1 MRRTRRVPTA
11 IAAGCLAGSLLLT
24 ACSGG
29 GSGDGDSD
37 SLTVWFPGNSEAE
50 MALVND
56 TIVPAFEEESGI
68 DVEVTYIDWGDLG
81 PKLNAA
87 FAAGTAPDVIGHGL
101 AATADLVANERVLD
115 LSAYVDEMDPEAR
128 EDMSSSLP
136 GGEVDGAPY
145 MVPLLMTARMI
156 AYSGADFEEAGLDPD
171 APPESWAE
179 VRDVA
184 EELTERDGAEIS
196 RAGLVVP
203 SDPIGVQQSFGTFLW
218 SNGGDFL
225 NEDNTAATMN
235 TPEGVEALEFYAS
248 LYQGETAVDN
258 TLGVQLPGQPAEA
271 PVVTGAAAM
280 QLISAGD
287 IVNLQESGADRD
299 LRLMMPPAFEGN
311 EPGAFGGP
319 GNGLMIN
326 ADSDV
331 PDLAWDFIAMMIEPE
346 TNLEYVQSL
355 GALPVHASSIDSEYI
370 SANPDLER
378 AVAALT
384 STHSNPNVQGWTQMR
399 DAMGQ
404 HLERALHGEM
414 DPAEALEQANGE
426 VEQILAAGS

>member
-11 IAAGCLAGSLLLT
+11 IVAGGLATVLLAACGS
-24 ACSGG
+24 G
-29 GSGDGDSD
+29 GSGDGGGD
-37 SLTVWFPGNSEAE
+37 SLTVWFPGNSESE
-50 MALVND
+50 MTLVND

-184 EELTERDGAEIS
+184 EELTVREGAEIS

-225 NEDNTAATMN
+225 TEDNTAATMN

-331 PDLAWDFIAMMIEPE
+331 PDLAWDFISMMIEPE

-414 DPAEALEQANGE
+414 DPAEALEQANSE

>member
-1 MRRTRRVPTA
+1 MRQARRVPTA
-11 IAAGCLAGSLLLT
+11 IAAGCLAGSLLLS
-24 ACSGG
+24 ACGSGG
-29 GSGDGDSD
+29 GDSDSD

-87 FAAGTAPDVIGHGL
+87 FAAGTAPDVIGHGVAAAADL
-101 AATADLVANERVLD
+101 AANGRVLD
-115 LSAYVDEMDPEAR
+115 LSTYLGELDADAQ
-128 EDMSSSLP
+128 EDMSAALP
-136 GGEVDGAPY
+136 GGEVDGTPY
-145 MVPLLMTARMI
+145 MVPLLMTIRMI
-156 AYSGADFEEAGLDPD
+156 AYSGTDFEDAGLDPET
-171 APPESWAE
+171 PPETWSE

-184 EELTERDGAEIS
+184 EQLTERDGADIS

-218 SNGGDFL
+218 SNGGEFL
-225 NEDNTAATMN
+225 TEDNTAATMN
-235 TPEGVEALEFYAS
+235 TPEAVEALEYYAS

-258 TLGVQLPGQPAEA
+258 TLGAQLPGQPAES

-287 IVNLQESGADRD
+287 IVNLQEAGPDRD
-299 LRLMMPPAFEGN
+299 LRLMVPPSFEGS
-311 EPGAFGGP
+311 EPAAFGGP
-319 GNGLMIN
+319 ANGLMIN

-378 AVAALT
+378 AVDALD
-384 STHSNPNVQGWTQMR
+384 STRPNPNVQGWTQMR

-404 HLERALHGEM
+404 HLERALHGEVE
-414 DPAEALEQANGE
+414 PADALEQANSE
-426 VEQILAAGS
+426 VEQLLASGS